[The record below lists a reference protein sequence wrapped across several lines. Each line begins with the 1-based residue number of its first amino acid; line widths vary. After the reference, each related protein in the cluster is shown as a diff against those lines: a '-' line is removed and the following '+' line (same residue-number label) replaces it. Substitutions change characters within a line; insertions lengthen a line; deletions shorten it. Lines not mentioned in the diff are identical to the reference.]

1 MKSASTEH
9 LIVIC
14 QTTGNRNAF
23 DVLFERHDQA
33 LKSFLYNRLD
43 CESIDDIV
51 QETYIKAFLK
61 IKQFDGKS
69 KFSTWLYRIAF
80 NEFLQSKRKTTI
92 FSRLKE
98 KWLHNN
104 NQYELT
110 GKDSPGIYI
119 DAQREINR
127 LSSIQQKVFVYAEL
141 YEYSHSEIAMLLEIP
156 LGSVKTYL
164 KQAREQLKV
173 HDDV

>member
-14 QTTGNRNAF
+14 QTTGDKNAF
-23 DVLFERHDQA
+23 NELFARHDQA
-33 LKSFLYNRLD
+33 LKAFLYHRLD
-43 CESIDDIV
+43 CQNIDDIV
-51 QETYIKAFLK
+51 QETYVKAFLK

-80 NEFLQSKRKTTI
+80 NEFLQLKRKASI
-92 FSRLKE
+92 FTRLKE
-98 KWLHNN
+98 KW
-104 NQYELT
+104 QS
-110 GKDSPGIYI
+110 DSERLLATTDNSSVYI

-127 LSSIQQKVFVYAEL
+127 LSTIQQKVFIYAEL
-141 YEYSHSEIAMLLEIP
+141 YEHSHTEISELLQIP

-173 HDDV
+173 QDDV

>member
-14 QTTGNRNAF
+14 QSTGDRNAF
-23 DVLFERHDQA
+23 NELFTRHDQA
-33 LKSFLYNRLD
+33 LKAFLYHRLD
-43 CESIDDIV
+43 CQNIDDIV
-51 QETYIKAFLK
+51 QETFVKAFLK

-80 NEFLQSKRKTTI
+80 NEFLQLKRKASI
-92 FSRLKE
+92 FTRLKE
-98 KWLHNN
+98 KW
-104 NQYELT
+104 QSDSDRTLT
-110 GKDSPGIYI
+110 SNDNSTVYI

-127 LSSIQQKVFVYAEL
+127 LSTIQQKVFIYAEL
-141 YEYSHSEIAMLLEIP
+141 YEHSHAEISELLDIP

-164 KQAREQLKV
+164 KQARDQIKV
-173 HDDV
+173 QDDV